1 MAEKL
6 TTSPSAPS
14 SVTLLLPADLSLN
27 LPTQEQPVL
36 ALRSRHLLMG
46 YALQAMLDNDKTRAL
61 DIISNLT
68 DIEAME
74 MGNAID
80 ELYPMVAGRRAVPY
94 AEYMKKKIAGEN
106 N

>member
-1 MAEKL
+1 M
-6 TTSPSAPS
+6 
-14 SVTLLLPADLSLN
+14 VTP
-27 LPTQEQPVL
+27 
-36 ALRSRHLLMG
+36 RSRHLLMG

-68 DIEAME
+68 DIEAVE
-74 MGNAID
+74 MGNAMD

>member
-1 MAEKL
+1 MAENL
-6 TTSPSAPS
+6 ITLPSEPP
-14 SVTLLLPADLSLN
+14 SVTLLLPANLSLS
-27 LPTQEQPVL
+27 LPTEEQPVVTP
-36 ALRSRHLLMG
+36 RSRHLLMG

-68 DIEAME
+68 DIEAVE
-74 MGNAID
+74 MGNAMD